1 MPYIPQ
7 EQRPEIDAIVDLLM
21 GDNFSHND
29 MVANTL
35 GDIILRL
42 AQGICL
48 GTRVG
53 RSAQHPTDS
62 LVELLDAV
70 GDPDEIAG
78 RLNYALSRIMW
89 RFCGHDGRGVRRYA
103 RMNAV
108 YSAIDFAHDDFRCW
122 VREARVTQGVLAGRD
137 HAVNGAIGL
146 AKAEFRR
153 RLIDPYE
160 DEKIESA
167 GDVAL

>member
-7 EQRPEIDAIVDLLM
+7 EQRPEIDAIVDPLLD
-21 GDNFSHND
+21 GDFSHND

-35 GDIILRL
+35 REVILRV
-42 AQGICL
+42 AQGVCI
-48 GTRVG
+48 G
-53 RSAQHPTDS
+53 QPTDSSRHKADS
-62 LVELLDAV
+62 LVELLVAA

-89 RFCGHDGRGVRRYA
+89 GLCGHGGRGVRRYA

-108 YSAIDFAHDDFRCW
+108 YSAIDFAHDDFRHW
-122 VREARVTQGVLAGRD
+122 VRARMAQQGVRTGCD

-153 RLIDPYE
+153 RMIDPYE

-167 GDVAL
+167 GDV